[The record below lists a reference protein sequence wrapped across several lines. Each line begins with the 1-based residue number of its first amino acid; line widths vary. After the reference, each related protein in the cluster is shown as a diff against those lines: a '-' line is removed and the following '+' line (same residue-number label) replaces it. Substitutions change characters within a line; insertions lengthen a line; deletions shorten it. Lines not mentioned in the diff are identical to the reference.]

1 MKFEFRTVIYP
12 SGYSYSEQHGTIHPK
27 KHEYWE
33 ERSIDFNELVNDVW
47 QKFKHIEIKEDSRN
61 RMNFLGST
69 KQVSVGGGWTE
80 DLYIPNEEAIEKV
93 KTLAL
98 NYGLDNGPRVYWED
112 AMERRRGR
120 PYDAL
125 KDWFTKNRDVETHLA
140 LSGDYWLR
148 WEDIIFK
155 IIYMRLY
162 PHANKFIE
170 IDDVKIVIA
179 NDELRLLPQSLFS
192 AISCYTE
199 KRGLAPCS
207 NCGSPYLRKRSNSL
221 YCSKSCKTIAS
232 RNRRAISPE

>member
-12 SGYSYSEQHGTIHPK
+12 SGYSYSEQWKNIHPK
-27 KHEYWE
+27 KLEDWV
-33 ERSIDFNELVNDVW
+33 ERTIDFDELINDVW
-47 QKFKHIEIKEDSRN
+47 QKFKHIEIEEDSRN
-61 RMNFLGST
+61 TMNFLGSVE
-69 KQVSVGGGWTE
+69 KVSVGGGWTE
-80 DLYIPNEEAIEKV
+80 DLYTPNEEAIEKV
-93 KTLAL
+93 KILAL
-98 NYGLDNGPRVYWED
+98 KYGLDNGPREYYEW
-112 AMERRRGR
+112 AKQRREGL
-120 PYDAL
+120 PNDPTTV
-125 KDWFTKNRDVETHLA
+125 WFEENRDVETQLA

-155 IIYMRLY
+155 IIHTRRY
-162 PHANKFIE
+162 PHANKFVE
-170 IDDVKIVIA
+170 IDDVKMVIA